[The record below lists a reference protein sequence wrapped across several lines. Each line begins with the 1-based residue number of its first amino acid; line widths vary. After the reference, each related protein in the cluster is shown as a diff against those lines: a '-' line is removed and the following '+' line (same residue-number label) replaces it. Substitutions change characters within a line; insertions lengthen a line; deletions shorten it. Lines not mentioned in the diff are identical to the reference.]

1 MLHKSQKNCFIFVGI
16 LQYHKCYLIDIPST
30 RKVAS
35 SNGVIFDKIFSIT
48 LAYRLNTYSEALA
61 MQPSVS
67 YIMYATSYHEQTG
80 DIITILQFEE
90 GNFVGNK
97 RSTE

>member
-1 MLHKSQKNCFIFVGI
+1 
-16 LQYHKCYLIDIPST
+16 
-30 RKVAS
+30 
-35 SNGVIFDKIFSIT
+35 
-48 LAYRLNTYSEALA
+48 